1 MMEAERQVKEV
12 WDRLQVAKS
21 RQKSYYDSKHRQIS
35 FEPGEYAYLRVTPMK
50 GVKRF
55 HTRGKLAPRY
65 LGPFPVIARKD
76 RVAYQL
82 ELPPELS
89 DIHDVF
95 HISQLRKCI
104 APPIKQVD
112 MTEIE
117 LAKDLTYEE
126 KPVRILDEMERTT
139 RSKVIRFY
147 KVLWEHHT
155 KEEATWE
162 REDFLRS
169 AYPYLFPEQPNLK
182 DEIHPKGG
190 RFVTPR
196 FLTFSFIWFLLN

>member
-1 MMEAERQVKEV
+1 MLEAEKQVKVIQECL
-12 WDRLQVAKS
+12 RAAKS
-21 RQKSYYDSKHRQIS
+21 RQKSYYDPKHREVT

-50 GVKRF
+50 GIKRF

-65 LGPFPVIARKD
+65 IGPFPVIARRG

-82 ELPPELS
+82 ELPPELF
-89 DIHDVF
+89 DVHDVF

-104 APPIKQVD
+104 APPIKQAD
-112 MTEIE
+112 MSELE

-155 KEEATWE
+155 EEEATWE

-169 AYPYLFPEQPNLK
+169 AYPYLFPE
-182 DEIHPKGG
+182 
-190 RFVTPR
+190 
-196 FLTFSFIWFLLN
+196 